1 MQEIVNKY
9 ENPLSK
15 FLLPIIKPMNGD
27 ERTQYQN
34 AQYLINRKLKEI
46 GKMAGVELPLTM
58 YVARHSWAS
67 VAKNKNIPIIEYDE
81 LKLLVPN
88 EVNRLSC
95 LHLFLENNRF
105 RFHLTSSLFN
115 LGKQ

>member
-15 FLLPIIKPMNGD
+15 FLLPIIKPMNSD

-67 VAKNKNIPIIEYDE
+67 VAKNKNIPISVISEGMGHYSEKTTQIYLASLDTS
-81 LKLLVPN
+81 VVDN
-88 EVNRLSC
+88 A
-95 LHLFLENNRF
+95 NNMIIY
-105 RFHLTSSLFN
+105 SL
-115 LGKQ
+115 